1 MVYSVLMFSCVTQME
16 ESQEKLLQRDRE
28 VAQFQGKLI
37 STDREVGLFGS

>member
-1 MVYSVLMFSCVTQME
+1 MVYSVLMFSCEQME